1 MCSTCKLYLVNT
13 CRMSLCTANLVCSSK
28 LCLQYPH
35 RSCTRFHTLMDMRMD
50 LTAVPHAGLRNQIQK
65 PGKGGCAP
73 VVKGHET
80 TSRRDDD
87 VPCMTADALA
97 LYKKKKKK
105 GGHQLRLT
113 MRPGAPSRYVFTT
126 AWMGLRWPMPSK
138 CPWAPC

>member
-1 MCSTCKLYLVNT
+1 
-13 CRMSLCTANLVCSSK
+13 
-28 LCLQYPH
+28 
-35 RSCTRFHTLMDMRMD
+35 MD
-50 LTAVPHAGLRNQIQK
+50 LTAVPHAGLRNQILKSQVR
-65 PGKGGCAP
+65 GGCAP
-73 VVKGHET
+73 VVKGHEA

-113 MRPGAPSRYVFTT
+113 MRPGAPNVFTT

-138 CPWAPC
+138 CPWAPADVREKEFKRIPVTTRGTHTDTHI